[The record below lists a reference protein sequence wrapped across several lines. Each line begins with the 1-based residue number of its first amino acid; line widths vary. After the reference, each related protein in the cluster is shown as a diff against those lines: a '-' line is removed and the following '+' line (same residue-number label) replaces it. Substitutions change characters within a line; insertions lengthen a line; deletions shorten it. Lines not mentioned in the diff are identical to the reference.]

1 MSEEETKTPST
12 DGKPSEASTPPEG
25 SGEKKPSSPSDA
37 SAGKEGVSE
46 ELESLKTKYSESS
59 KEAKRLK
66 ASNDEKDES
75 LQEKEDYIQSLEKAF
90 DENDEGN
97 KKPEEKKPEEKKP
110 ESEEKEPEKK
120 PELPPHLTKEGQTRV
135 MKELLKQD
143 KKETEEAGKHY
154 DAALKEFPRL
164 KNDTYAKLV
173 SQKMKLDKVS
183 VKEACKKVNEDLES
197 LGGKGSDDEPFVEGG
212 TGESTIQ
219 RQKTEGDDIR
229 ESLTRK
235 PGSENLPG
243 FN

>member
-1 MSEEETKTPST
+1 MSEEKKDLTPSG
-12 DGKPSEASTPPEG
+12 DKPSEASTPSEG
-25 SGEKKPSSPSDA
+25 TDEKKSSSPSDA
-37 SAGKEGVSE
+37 SAGKEGANE
-46 ELESLKTKYSESS
+46 ELESLKTQYSESS

-66 ASNDEKDES
+66 ALTDDQIES
-75 LQEKEDYIQSLEKAF
+75 LQEKEDYIESLEKALNEK
-90 DENDEGN
+90 DEEDEKSEE

-110 ESEEKEPEKK
+110 EEKK
-120 PELPPHLTKEGQTRV
+120 PELPPHLTKEGQARV

>member
-1 MSEEETKTPST
+1 MSEEKKDLTPSG
-12 DGKPSEASTPPEG
+12 DKPSEASTPSEG
-25 SGEKKPSSPSDA
+25 TDEKKSSSPSDA
-37 SAGKEGVSE
+37 SAGKEGANE
-46 ELESLKTKYSESS
+46 ELESLKTQYSESS

-66 ASNDEKDES
+66 ALTDDQIES
-75 LQEKEDYIQSLEKAF
+75 LQEKEDYIESLEKALNEK
-90 DENDEGN
+90 DEEDEKSEE

-110 ESEEKEPEKK
+110 EEKK
-120 PELPPHLTKEGQTRV
+120 PELPPHLTKEGQARV

-183 VKEACKKVNEDLES
+183 VKDACKKVSEDLES

-212 TGESTIQ
+212 AGESTIQ
-219 RQKTEGDDIR
+219 PQKTEEDDIK
-229 ESLTRK
+229 ESLKRPT
-235 PGSENLPG
+235 GSENLPG

>member
-1 MSEEETKTPST
+1 MSEEKKDLTPSG
-12 DGKPSEASTPPEG
+12 DKPSEASTPSEG
-25 SGEKKPSSPSDA
+25 TDEKKSSSPSDA
-37 SAGKEGVSE
+37 SAGKEGANE
-46 ELESLKTKYSESS
+46 ELESLKTQYSESS

-66 ASNDEKDES
+66 ALTDDQIES
-75 LQEKEDYIQSLEKAF
+75 LQEKEDYIESLEKALNEK
-90 DENDEGN
+90 DEEDE
-97 KKPEEKKPEEKKP
+97 KSEEKKPE
-110 ESEEKEPEKK
+110 EKK
-120 PELPPHLTKEGQTRV
+120 PELPPHLTKEGQARV

-183 VKEACKKVNEDLES
+183 VKDACKKVSEDLES

>member
-1 MSEEETKTPST
+1 MSEEKKDLTPSG
-12 DGKPSEASTPPEG
+12 DKPSEASTPSEG
-25 SGEKKPSSPSDA
+25 TDEKKSSSPSDA
-37 SAGKEGVSE
+37 SAGKEGANE
-46 ELESLKTKYSESS
+46 ELESLKTQYSESS

-66 ASNDEKDES
+66 ALTDDQIES
-75 LQEKEDYIQSLEKAF
+75 LQEKEDYIESLEKALNEK
-90 DENDEGN
+90 DEEDE
-97 KKPEEKKPEEKKP
+97 KSEEKKPE
-110 ESEEKEPEKK
+110 EKK
-120 PELPPHLTKEGQTRV
+120 PELPPHLTKEGQARV

-183 VKEACKKVNEDLES
+183 VKDACKKVSEDLES

-212 TGESTIQ
+212 AGESTIQ
-219 RQKTEGDDIR
+219 PQKTEEDDIK
-229 ESLTRK
+229 ESLKRPT
-235 PGSENLPG
+235 GSGNLPG

>member
-1 MSEEETKTPST
+1 MSEEKKDLTPSG
-12 DGKPSEASTPPEG
+12 DKPSEASTPSEG
-25 SGEKKPSSPSDA
+25 TDEKKSSSPSDA
-37 SAGKEGVSE
+37 SAGKEGANE
-46 ELESLKTKYSESS
+46 ELESLKTQYSESS

-66 ASNDEKDES
+66 ALTDDQIES
-75 LQEKEDYIQSLEKAF
+75 LQEKEDYIESLEKALNEK
-90 DENDEGN
+90 DEEDE
-97 KKPEEKKPEEKKP
+97 KSEEKKPE
-110 ESEEKEPEKK
+110 EKK
-120 PELPPHLTKEGQTRV
+120 PELPPHLTKEGQARV

-183 VKEACKKVNEDLES
+183 VKDACKKVSEDLES

-212 TGESTIQ
+212 AGESTIQ
-219 RQKTEGDDIR
+219 PQKTEEDDIK
-229 ESLTRK
+229 ESLKRPT
-235 PGSENLPG
+235 GSENLPG